1 MMKKIINLGVIGS
14 GAIAENFLNAASN
27 FKNLNFHTFYS
38 RNKDTAEKFKNKY
51 DFNKAS
57 TSLDEMSKDTEL
69 DAVYIASPNAFHH
82 DQAILFLENKKHVL
96 CEKAFAS
103 NYTQALNIINTAK
116 KNNVV
121 IMEAMRLTCLP
132 NFINVKNNLHK
143 IGKIRRYF
151 ASYCQ
156 YSSRYDK
163 FKDGIIMNAFK
174 KELSNGSLMDI
185 GVYCLSPLIN
195 LFGKP
200 HDIKCNAF
208 LLNNGVDGQGSAILN
223 YGDMDAVILYSK
235 IANSNIPSEIQG
247 EKGSIIID
255 KINTF
260 KNVKLIY
267 NDGTV
272 ENLSEN
278 QYDND
283 MYYEIEEFIKLIDC
297 SDIKA
302 TYSSLNTLDNTL
314 DTISTIDSIRNKLD
328 IVFPADKV

>member
-1 MMKKIINLGVIGS
+1 MKKIINLGVIGS
-14 GAIAENFLNAASN
+14 GAIAENFLDAASN

-38 RNKDTAEKFKNKY
+38 RNEDTAKKFKNKY
-51 DFNKAS
+51 NFYKAS
-57 TSLDEMSKDTEL
+57 TSLNEMSKDKEL
-69 DAVYIASPNAFHH
+69 DAVYIASPNALHH
-82 DQAILFLENKKHVL
+82 DHAILFLENKKHVL

-103 NYTQALNIINTAK
+103 NYAQALNIINTAK

-132 NFINVKNNLHK
+132 NFINVKNSLHK

-151 ASYCQ
+151 ANYCQ

-163 FKDGIIMNAFK
+163 FKEGIIMNAFK

-185 GVYCLSPLIN
+185 GIYCLSPMIN

-200 HDIKCNAF
+200 QNIKCNTLF
-208 LLNNGVDGQGSAILN
+208 LSNGVDGQGSSILD

-260 KNVKLIY
+260 KNVKLVY
-267 NDGTV
+267 NDGTI

-283 MYYEIEEFIKLIDC
+283 MYYEIEEFVKLINS
-297 SDIKA
+297 SDVKA

-314 DTISTIDSIRNKLD
+314 DTISTMDSMRNKLD
-328 IVFPADKV
+328 IVFPADNI

>member
-1 MMKKIINLGVIGS
+1 MKKIINLGVIGS
-14 GAIAENFLNAASN
+14 GAIAENFLDAASN

-38 RNKDTAEKFKNKY
+38 RNEDTAKKFKNKY
-51 DFNKAS
+51 NFYKAS
-57 TSLDEMSKDTEL
+57 TSLNEMSKDKEL
-69 DAVYIASPNAFHH
+69 DAVYIASPNALHH
-82 DQAILFLENKKHVL
+82 DHAILFLENKKHVL

-103 NYTQALNIINTAK
+103 NYVQALNIINTAK

-143 IGKIRRYF
+143 IGEIRRYF

-163 FKDGIIMNAFK
+163 FKEGIILNAFK

-185 GVYCLSPLIN
+185 GIYCLSPMIN

-200 HDIKCNAF
+200 QNIKCNTLF
-208 LLNNGVDGQGSAILN
+208 LSNGVDGQGSAILD

-235 IANSNIPSEIQG
+235 IANSHIPSEIQG

-260 KNVKLIY
+260 ENVKLVY
-267 NDGTV
+267 NDGTI

-283 MYYEIEEFIKLIDC
+283 MYYEIEEFIKLINS
-297 SDIKA
+297 SDVKA
-302 TYSSLNTLDNTL
+302 TYSSLNTLGNTL
-314 DTISTIDSIRNKLD
+314 DTISTMDSIRNKLD
-328 IVFPADKV
+328 IVFPADNI